1 MVAITH
7 VWGQERRIVS
17 TACQAD
23 TLLRFDIKRI
33 QHLFCRFSNRLPMP
47 SDNLSHWS
55 DVFMWRHH
63 HYQAIVAAYETQA
76 QHEPVSEY
84 KLKTTQVVLGLL
96 YESLYQLLDF
106 SFYS

>member
-1 MVAITH
+1 
-7 VWGQERRIVS
+7 
-17 TACQAD
+17 
-23 TLLRFDIKRI
+23 
-33 QHLFCRFSNRLPMP
+33 
-47 SDNLSHWS
+47 
-55 DVFMWRHH
+55 MWRHH

-76 QHEPVSEY
+76 QHEPVGEY